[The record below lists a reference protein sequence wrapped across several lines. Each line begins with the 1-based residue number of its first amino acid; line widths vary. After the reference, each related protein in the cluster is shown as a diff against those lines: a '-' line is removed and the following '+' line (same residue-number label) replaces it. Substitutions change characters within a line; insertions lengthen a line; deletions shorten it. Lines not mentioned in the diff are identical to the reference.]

1 MTSSRMLIAA
11 TITTAAALAGA
22 APVIGQMPHPAG
34 GAAGEHAV
42 TINDAGYNPAEMVV
56 APGQHVMFTNMGV
69 NPHTVTS
76 DTGAFDSGT
85 LNKNNTFDLAAPAAS
100 GVYAYHCQ
108 FHAFMHGTVTVSTL
122 TLTGPKQVLVGK
134 TATVRG
140 TAPGTP
146 AGTPVSLERLIGA
159 TWTTIASTTLAADG
173 TYTFTTP
180 ALTGG
185 TQLRTVAGTE
195 VSPTLEIPVAPKVV
209 AKKKKGVKLTL
220 TVTVTPKTGGKAN
233 LERINLDTF
242 KWSKVKQFTVAKS
255 GKATVKAPKAGR
267 YRVTLLPGKG
277 LAQASSAAVTF
288 K

>member
-1 MTSSRMLIAA
+1 MTSSRTLIAA
-11 TITTAAALAGA
+11 TIATAATLAAA
-22 APVIGQMPHPAG
+22 APVIGQMPHPSG
-34 GAAGEHAV
+34 GAGGEHAV

-56 APGQHVMFTNMGV
+56 APGQHVMFTNSGV

-100 GVYAYHCQ
+100 GVYAYHCT

-146 AGTPVSLERLIGA
+146 AGTPVSLERLTGA
-159 TWTTIASTTLAADG
+159 TWTPIASTTLAADG

-185 TQLRTVAGTE
+185 TQLRAVAGTE

-209 AKKKKGVKLTL
+209 TKKKAGAKLTL
-220 TVTVTPKTGGKAN
+220 TVTVTPKTAGKAN

-242 KWSKVKQFTVAKS
+242 KWSKVKQFKVAAS
-255 GKATVKAPKAGR
+255 GKATVKAPKAGK